1 MTKFKFSVGPWN
13 VHSGVDSYGPA
24 TRNEIEFEEKIR
36 KFAEL
41 GFSAIQFHDDDAV
54 PNINDYTEEE
64 IKEVMDGYD
73 PSDKDNQSN
82 LERMMQ
88 ERAFSHLTE

>member
-1 MTKFKFSVGPWN
+1 MVLVVCSLVRNSVVLAVYLLFSVVCFFT
-13 VHSGVDSYGPA
+13 VHEHCSAYL
-24 TRNEIEFEEKIR
+24 NEHY
-36 KFAEL
+36 EL
-41 GFSAIQFHDDDAV
+41 
-54 PNINDYTEEE
+54 TEEE

>member
-1 MTKFKFSVGPWN
+1 MLITSTKSRKRSLITGNIV
-13 VHSGVDSYGPA
+13 Y
-24 TRNEIEFEEKIR
+24 TYLEEHY
-36 KFAEL
+36 AL
-41 GFSAIQFHDDDAV
+41 
-54 PNINDYTEEE
+54 TEEE

>member
-1 MTKFKFSVGPWN
+1 MAHEHCSA
-13 VHSGVDSYGPA
+13 YL
-24 TRNEIEFEEKIR
+24 NEHY
-36 KFAEL
+36 EL
-41 GFSAIQFHDDDAV
+41 
-54 PNINDYTEEE
+54 TEEE

>member
-1 MTKFKFSVGPWN
+1 MLQMLFRLYPIICLARN
-13 VHSGVDSYGPA
+13 SGGADCPCPVLLCFFINHEHCSAYL
-24 TRNEIEFEEKIR
+24 NEHY
-36 KFAEL
+36 EL
-41 GFSAIQFHDDDAV
+41 
-54 PNINDYTEEE
+54 TEEE